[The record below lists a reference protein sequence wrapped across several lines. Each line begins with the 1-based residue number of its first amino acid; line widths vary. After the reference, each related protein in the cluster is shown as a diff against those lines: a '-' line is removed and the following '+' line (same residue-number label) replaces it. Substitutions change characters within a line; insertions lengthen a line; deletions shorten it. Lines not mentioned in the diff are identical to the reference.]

1 VQLSH
6 GGAPTGAV
14 LGEAGGE
21 GLRAG
26 ERRCRLRLRHLPPM
40 PCSRL
45 RRSARM
51 GEVRLAGWGV
61 VAGLVRFAACSAFTI
76 RAPGSIPISERY
88 AARDPTRSA
97 SSGRGAVQ

>member
-1 VQLSH
+1 MNWYSRD

-14 LGEAGGE
+14 LGEAGRE

-26 ERRCRLRLRHLPPM
+26 ERRGRLRLRHLPPM

-51 GEVRLAGWGV
+51 GEVRLAGGSV
-61 VAGLVRFAACSAFTI
+61 VAERVRLAAWSVFTI
-76 RAPGSIPISERY
+76 CAPDSIPISERY
-88 AARDPTRSA
+88 TRQILLARPATILP
-97 SSGRGAVQ
+97 